1 MQEFLI
7 HKDDFPGLVPGDLIE
22 LYHPENEEERQVPRF
37 CLLVTKSCIYP
48 DNGLSKSI
56 NAGSIYIERSLAE
69 TFQLP
74 NYRDAMITL
83 VDKKVIMLDSVVCI
97 IISYFQWKCN
107 NSTLDV
113 RFYVMFTRSTRIFD
127 ANSKVSKS
135 KCKMVGGAGYRS
147 RYLSHAKRALYHLSY
162 APILIEVRIF
172 QVFKFQG
179 ILHYRN

>member
-1 MQEFLI
+1 MKFEMFSNFQEFLI

-22 LYHPENEEERQVPRF
+22 LYQPENEEERQVPRF

-83 VDKKVIMLDSVVCI
+83 VDKKVLMLDSVVCI
-97 IISYFQWKCN
+97 ILSYFQ
-107 NSTLDV
+107 
-113 RFYVMFTRSTRIFD
+113 
-127 ANSKVSKS
+127 
-135 KCKMVGGAGYRS
+135 
-147 RYLSHAKRALYHLSY
+147 
-162 APILIEVRIF
+162 
-172 QVFKFQG
+172 
-179 ILHYRN
+179 